1 MLYNLKLNKNKS
13 INKVLHIAGLL
24 FLFSILQLQAQNN
37 STSVSAEPF
46 NLSIKFEKIGWQD
59 FYVLYREPNEL
70 YLPVSQLFDYLKINA
85 KVSENG
91 KLIEGSFLDSKNSY
105 KIDFDTKTVIYN
117 SKQTALNEID
127 IQYDMGTLYL
137 SPRIMESVFG
147 LNTKFDFRTLSATIS
162 SKNEL
167 PITKLKKLEEAR
179 KNIKDISG
187 ETKYDAEYPRKY
199 HFFKPGMLD
208 WSISSNQSPVYG
220 NENRAGL
227 ALGTEIFGGEL
238 STWLYYSDKYRFN
251 LNQQRYH
258 WRWVDNNF
266 KAIRQVQLG
275 RIYNRNI
282 ATMLYPVD
290 GFMVTNA
297 PTTIRKAMGTFQIAE
312 NTNPEWTVE
321 LYINNVLIDYTKAD
335 ASGYFQFQVPIVY
348 GTTEV
353 TLRYYGQNGEEQAER
368 KTYNMPYNMLPIGE
382 FEYRVSG
389 GTLLDGVNTLY
400 NTLYG
405 RAETNLG
412 LTKWLTAGAGYEYLS
427 SIIGNPHIPFGNFTI
442 QPFSRLVIT
451 GEYAHKV
458 RYKGTLNY
466 NFRNNSMFELFY
478 ARYDKNQKAIIY
490 NFLEERMAG
499 FSFPT
504 RLKNVSGITKATFR
518 QNIYPNFQ
526 YNAGDLML
534 SAYYRNFNANLSNYI
549 NWTTFDNRNI
559 YSTLSLGLRFG
570 NGFSFRPSVQYS
582 YTENNPNWY
591 DNFIS
596 YRAELE
602 KQIFKKGYVTL
613 GYEQNNLVNYQS
625 VNIALRYDFSFMST
639 YASAYYD
646 INNKSFQTTQS
657 ARGSLAFGSG
667 NGYVH
672 FDSRDAVGR
681 SGISI
686 VPFVDKNFNGERD
699 TNEPTAS
706 DLSVKCNGG
715 RILYR
720 KNDSIVRV
728 VGLDPFVDY
737 TLTISETGFKNIAWK
752 VNAHTLKITT
762 DPNQFKKINIPVQPL
777 GEMSGTVVDEFNNGI
792 SRILVNIQ
800 DSEGKTFKT
809 IMTESDGFFSYL
821 GLKPG
826 NYIADIDNTQLKIL
840 NMTALPLEFRIKEDV
855 NGDIIEAGT
864 IKLTRNDIPQSTNED
879 QTTADISQKRID
891 NKLAMSELK
900 TQQDSLKLLNK
911 LNPYTN
917 KNTND
922 PDRIHKYDSLLRY
935 VISFDFNSA
944 EVRSEFYG
952 TIKQLG
958 KMLKENE
965 ELKLEIQ
972 GHTDSSGDKNVNL
985 LFSERR
991 ANSVKRMLVKYGIA
1005 ENRLRIVG
1013 FGETMPLPG
1022 NTNKNRFERAMNRR
1036 VVFKPTSE
1044 KDMAKIDSIIRKSP
1058 EDITASDMRTL
1069 KRSFKYENEKDP
1081 FEVKWRYNYSILYRY
1096 GSAHIQPEYRI
1107 VPKAL
1112 ATVMSENPC
1121 LNIILESHSDSES
1134 SESFNM
1140 QLSMRRSQSA
1150 WDALVFHGIDRTR
1163 IETENY
1169 GEIKPL
1175 NNNQNEVE
1183 KALNRKVTFKVNPT
1197 GCQLNIDSLISQEIL
1212 RTYKSR
1218 ISNQIIIN
1226 HDNRFMIQTG
1236 AFRTEQL
1243 AIMMTMKLKD
1253 FVPNNIYIIEDQG
1266 FYRVIIGYTNTR
1278 REAID
1283 IARLIQAAGV
1293 LSNPYNY

>member
-1 MLYNLKLNKNKS
+1 MLYNIKLNKNKS
-13 INKVLHIAGLL
+13 TNRVLYIAGLL
-24 FLFSILQLQAQNN
+24 FLFSIFQLQAQNN
-37 STSVSAEPF
+37 STTVSAEPF

-59 FYVLYREPNEL
+59 FYVLYREPNVL
-70 YLPVSQLFDYLKINA
+70 YLPVSQIFEYLKINT
-85 KVSENG
+85 KVSESG
-91 KLIEGSFLDSKNSY
+91 KQIEGNFIDSKNSY
-105 KIDFDTKTVIYN
+105 IIDFDTKTITYN
-117 SKQTALNEID
+117 SKQTTLAD
-127 IQYDMGTLYL
+127 TDVQYDMGTLYL
-137 SPRIMESVFG
+137 SPQLLESIFG

-162 SKNEL
+162 SENEL
-167 PITKLKKLEEAR
+167 PITKLKKLEDAR
-179 KNIKDISG
+179 RNIKDISG

-208 WSISSNQSPVYG
+208 WSISSNQSPTYG

-227 ALGTEIFGGEL
+227 ALGAELFGGEL

-251 LNQQRYH
+251 RNQQRYH

-282 ATMLYPVD
+282 ATMLFPVD
-290 GFMVTNA
+290 GFMITNA

-335 ASGYFQFQVPIVY
+335 ASGYFSFQVPIVY

-353 TLRYYGQNGEEQAER
+353 TLRYYGPNGEEQADR
-368 KTYNMPYNMLPIGE
+368 KTYNMPYNMLPVGE

-389 GTLLDGVNTLY
+389 GSLLNGLGS
-400 NTLYG
+400 LYG
-405 RAETNLG
+405 RAETNMG
-412 LTKWLTAGAGYEYLS
+412 VTKWLTAGAGYEFLS
-427 SIIGNPHIPFGNFTI
+427 SIVGNPHIPFGNITV
-442 QPFSRLVIT
+442 QPFSGLVLT

-490 NFLEERMAG
+490 NFLEERLAG
-499 FSFPT
+499 FSFPS
-504 RLKNVSGITKATFR
+504 RLKNVSGVTKATFR

-526 YNAGDLML
+526 YNSGDLML

-559 YSTLSLGLRFG
+559 YSILSLGLRFG
-570 NGFSFRPSVQYS
+570 KGFSFRPSVQYS

-602 KQIFKKGYVTL
+602 KQLFKKGYVTL

-625 VNIALRYDFSFMST
+625 VNIAFRYDFSFMST

-646 INNKSFQTTQS
+646 VNNKSFQTTES

-672 FDSRDAVGR
+672 FDSREAVGR

-699 TNEPTAS
+699 KNEPAAS

-737 TLTISETGFKNIAWK
+737 ALTVNESDFKNIAWK
-752 VNAHTLKITT
+752 VNAHTLKVTT
-762 DPNQFKKINIPVQPL
+762 DPNQFKKINIPVLPM
-777 GEMSGTVVDEFNNGI
+777 GEMSGIVVDEFNNGI
-792 SRILVNIQ
+792 SRILVNILNAK
-800 DSEGKTFKT
+800 GKLEKT
-809 IMTESDGFFSYL
+809 MMTESDGFFSYL

-826 NYIADIDNTQLKIL
+826 KYSAVIDSTQLQVL
-840 NMTALPLEFRIKEDV
+840 NMSAEPLAFSIKEDV
-855 NGDIIEAGT
+855 NGDIVEAGT
-864 IKLTRNDIPQSTNED
+864 IKLIRNVIAETTPNDL
-879 QTTADISQKRID
+879 TTADASQRRID
-891 NKLAMSELK
+891 NKIAMSELK
-900 TQQDSLKLLNK
+900 TSEDSLKLLHK

-917 KNTND
+917 KNTKD

-935 VISFDFNSA
+935 IITFDFNSSS
-944 EVRSEFYG
+944 VRSDFYG

-958 KMLKENE
+958 KMLKEND

-972 GHTDSSGDKNVNL
+972 GHTDSAGDENVNL

-1005 ENRLRIVG
+1005 ENRLQVVG
-1013 FGETMPLPG
+1013 FGEKMPLPG
-1022 NTNKNRFERAMNRR
+1022 NKNKNKFERAKNRR
-1036 VVFKPTSE
+1036 VVFKPISD
-1044 KDMAKIDSIIRKSP
+1044 KDLAKIDSISRKAP
-1058 EDITASDMRTL
+1058 EDITAADMRTL
-1069 KRSFKYENEKDP
+1069 KKSFKYENEQDP
-1081 FEVKWRYNYSILYRY
+1081 FEVKWRYMYSILFRY
-1096 GSAHIQPEYRI
+1096 GSAHIQPEHQLI
-1107 VPKAL
+1107 PKAL
-1112 ATVMSENPC
+1112 AGVMQENLC
-1121 LNIILESHSDSES
+1121 LNLILESHTDPES

-1140 QLSMRRSQSA
+1140 QLSMRRSQSV
-1150 WDALVFHGIDRTR
+1150 WDALVFNGVERTR
-1163 IETENY
+1163 IEAENY

-1175 NNNQNEVE
+1175 NKNTNEAE
-1183 KALNRKVTFKVNPT
+1183 KALSRRVTFKPNAS
-1197 GCQLNIDSLISQEIL
+1197 GCQLNIDSLITKEIL

-1236 AFRTEQL
+1236 AFKTEQF
-1243 AIMMTMKLKD
+1243 AVMMAMKLKD
-1253 FVPNNIYIIEDQG
+1253 FVPDNIYIIEDQG
-1266 FYRVIIGYTNTR
+1266 LFRVIVGYTNTR
-1278 REAID
+1278 KEAMD
-1283 IARLIQAAGV
+1283 IARIIQASGILA
-1293 LSNPYNY
+1293 NPNNY

>member
-1 MLYNLKLNKNKS
+1 MVLY
-13 INKVLHIAGLL
+13 IAGLL
-24 FLFSILQLQAQNN
+24 FLFSFFKIQAQNTPL
-37 STSVSAEPF
+37 SPEPF
-46 NLSIKFEKIGWQD
+46 NLSIKFENIGWQD
-59 FYVLYREPNEL
+59 FYALYNEPNDL
-70 YLPVSQLFDYLKINA
+70 YLPVSQVFDYLKINT

-91 KLIEGSFLDSKNSY
+91 QLIEGSFIDTKNSY
-105 KIDFDTKTVIYN
+105 KIDFTTKTINYN
-117 SKQTALNEID
+117 SQQISLSDTD
-127 IQYDMGTLYL
+127 IQYSMGTVYL
-137 SPRIMESVFG
+137 SSRILQTVFG

-179 KNIKDISG
+179 KNIKNISG
-187 ETKYDAEYPRKY
+187 ETKFDAEYPRKY

-208 WSISSNQSPVYG
+208 WSISANQSPVYG

-227 ALGTEIFGGEL
+227 ALGAEVFGGEL
-238 STWLYYSDKYRFN
+238 STWLYYSDKYGFN
-251 LNQQRYH
+251 FNQQRYH

-266 KAIRQVQLG
+266 KAVRQVQLG

-348 GTTEV
+348 GTSDV
-353 TLRYYGQNGEEQAER
+353 TLRYYGPNGEEQAER
-368 KTYNMPYNMLPIGE
+368 KTYNMPYNMLPVGE
-382 FEYRVSG
+382 FEYRISG

-490 NFLEERMAG
+490 NFLEERLAG

-504 RLKNVSGITKATFR
+504 RIKNVSGVTKASFR

-526 YNAGDLML
+526 YNAGDLMI

-570 NGFSFRPSVQYS
+570 KGFSFRPSVQYS
-582 YTENNPNWY
+582 YTENNQNWY

-602 KQIFKKGYVTL
+602 KQIFRKGYVTL

-625 VNIALRYDFSFMST
+625 VNVAFRYDFSFMST

-646 INNKSFQTTQS
+646 INNKTTQTTES

-672 FDSRDAVGR
+672 FDSREAVGR

-699 TNEPTAS
+699 ADEPAAS
-706 DLSVKCNGG
+706 DLNVKCNGG
-715 RILYR
+715 RTLYR

-737 TLTISETGFKNIAWK
+737 ALTISESDFKNIAWK
-752 VNAHTLKITT
+752 INAHTLKITT
-762 DPNQFKKINIPVQPL
+762 DPNQFKKINIPVLPL

-800 DSEGKTFKT
+800 DSEGKTVKT
-809 IMTESDGFFSYL
+809 VMTESDGFFSYL

-826 NYIADIDNTQLKIL
+826 DYIAKVDSIQLNIL
-840 NMTALPLEFRIKEDV
+840 NMSAEPTSFKIKEDV
-855 NGDIIEAGT
+855 NGDIVEAGT
-864 IKLTRNDIPQSTNED
+864 IKLIRNVIPQTTNDEL
-879 QTTADISQKRID
+879 TTAELSQKRID
-891 NKLAMSELK
+891 NKLAFNELK
-900 TQQDSLKLLNK
+900 TTQDSINLLKK
-911 LNPYTN
+911 LNPYTD
-917 KNTND
+917 KNTKD
-922 PDRIHKYDSLLRY
+922 PDRIHKYDSILNY
-935 VISFDFNSA
+935 VILFDFNST

-952 TIKQLG
+952 TLKQLG
-958 KMLKENE
+958 KILKENE

-972 GHTDSSGDKNVNL
+972 GHTDSTGDENINMI
-985 LFSERR
+985 FSERR
-991 ANSVKRMLVKYGIA
+991 ANSVKRILVKYGIA
-1005 ENRLRIVG
+1005 ENRLRIIG
-1013 FGETMPLPG
+1013 FGEKMPLPG
-1022 NTNKNRFERAMNRR
+1022 NTNKNKFERALNRR
-1036 VVFKPTSE
+1036 VVFKPISE
-1044 KDMAKIDSIIRKSP
+1044 KDRIKIDSITRKSP
-1058 EDITASDMRTL
+1058 EDITAADMRTL
-1069 KRSFKYENEKDP
+1069 KKSFRYVNEKDP
-1081 FEVKWRYNYSILYRY
+1081 FDVKWRYNYSILYRY
-1096 GSAHIQPEYRI
+1096 GSAHIQPEYQI

-1112 ATVMSENPC
+1112 ASIMNENPC
-1121 LNIILESHSDSES
+1121 LSIVLESHTDPES

-1140 QLSMRRSQSA
+1140 QLSMRRSQSV
-1150 WDALVFHGIDRTR
+1150 WDALVFHGVDRTR
-1163 IETENY
+1163 IEVENY

-1175 NNNQNEVE
+1175 NKNQNEVE
-1183 KALNRKVTFKVNPT
+1183 RALNRRVTFKVNAK
-1197 GCQLNIDSLISQEIL
+1197 GCQLNIDSLITQEIL
-1212 RTYKSR
+1212 RSYKSR

-1243 AIMMTMKLKD
+1243 AIMMAMKLKD
-1253 FVPNNIYIIEDQG
+1253 FVPDNIYIIEDSG
-1266 FYRVIIGYTNTR
+1266 FYRVIVGYTNSR
-1278 REAID
+1278 KEAMD
-1283 IARLIQAAGV
+1283 IARLIQASGI
-1293 LSNPYNY
+1293 LSNPYNF

>member
-1 MLYNLKLNKNKS
+1 MFYNRYLNKNKS
-13 INKVLHIAGLL
+13 INKVLYIAGLL
-24 FLFSILQLQAQNN
+24 LLFSFFKLHAQNN
-37 STSVSAEPF
+37 EITTAEPF
-46 NLSIKFEKIGWQD
+46 NLNIKFEKIGWQD
-59 FYVLYREPNEL
+59 FFVLYREPNDL
-70 YLPVSQLFDYLKINA
+70 YLPVSQIFDYLKINS

-91 KLIEGSFLDSKNSY
+91 KQIEGNFIDSNNTY
-105 KIDFDTKTVIYN
+105 KIDFDTKTITFN
-117 SKQTALNEID
+117 TKPTTIADTD
-127 IQYDMGTLYL
+127 IQYELGTMYL
-137 SPRIMESVFG
+137 SSQLLESVFG
-147 LNTKFDFRTLSATIS
+147 LNTKFDFRTLSATIT

-167 PITKLKKLEEAR
+167 PITKLKKLEDAR

-187 ETKYDAEYPRKY
+187 EIKYDTEYPRIY

-208 WSISSNQSPVYG
+208 WSISSNQSPTYG

-227 ALGTEIFGGEL
+227 ALGAEVFGGEL
-238 STWLYYSDKYRFN
+238 STWLYYSDKYGFN
-251 LNQQRYH
+251 RNQQRYH

-266 KAIRQVQLG
+266 KAVRQVQLG

-335 ASGYFQFQVPIVY
+335 ASGYFAFQVPIVY

-353 TLRYYGQNGEEQAER
+353 TLRYYGPNGEEQADR
-368 KTYNMPYNMLPIGE
+368 KTYNMPYNMLPVGE

-389 GTLLDGVNTLY
+389 GALLNGLG
-400 NTLYG
+400 TLYG

-412 LTKWLTAGAGYEYLS
+412 VTKWLTAGAGYEYLS
-427 SIIGNPHIPFGNFTI
+427 SINGNPHIPFGNITL
-442 QPFSRLVIT
+442 QPFSGLVLT

-466 NFRNNSMFELFY
+466 NFRNNAMFELFY

-490 NFLEERMAG
+490 NFLEERLAG
-499 FSFPT
+499 FTFPT
-504 RLKNVSGITKATFR
+504 RLKNVSGVTKATFR
-518 QNIYPNFQ
+518 QNIYPNFL

-534 SAYYRNFNANLSNYI
+534 STYYRNFNANLSNYI

-570 NGFSFRPSVQYS
+570 KGFSFRPSVQYS
-582 YTENNPNWY
+582 YTENNPKWY

-596 YRAELE
+596 YKAELE

-613 GYEQNNLVNYQS
+613 GYEQNNLVNYNS
-625 VNIALRYDFSFMST
+625 INIAFRYDFSFMST

-646 INNKSFQTTQS
+646 VNNNSFQTTES

-672 FDSRDAVGR
+672 FDSREAVGR

-686 VPFVDKNFNGERD
+686 VPFVDKNFNGVRD
-699 TNEPTAS
+699 ENEPAAS

-715 RILYR
+715 RVLYR

-737 TLTISETGFKNIAWK
+737 ALTINESDFKNIAWK
-752 VNAHTLKITT
+752 VTAHTLKITT
-762 DPNQFKKINIPVQPL
+762 DPNQFKKINIAVQPL
-777 GEMSGTVVDEFNNGI
+777 GEMSGIVVDEFNNGI
-792 SRILVNIQ
+792 SRILVNIF
-800 DSEGKTFKT
+800 DAKGKKEKT
-809 IMTESDGFFSYL
+809 LMTESDGFFSYL

-826 NYIADIDNTQLKIL
+826 NFYAEIDSTQLKVL
-840 NMTALPLEFRIKEDV
+840 NMSAEPLSFKIKEDV
-855 NGDIIEAGT
+855 NGDIVEAGT
-864 IKLTRNDIPQSTNED
+864 LKMIRNVIPQTTSED
-879 QTTADISQKRID
+879 VISAEASQRRID
-891 NKLAMSELK
+891 NKIAMGDLK
-900 TQQDSLKLLNK
+900 TREDSLKMLQK
-911 LNPYTN
+911 LNPFTN
-917 KNTND
+917 KNTKD
-922 PDRIHKYDSLLRY
+922 PDRIHKYDSLLHY
-935 VISFDFNSA
+935 IITFDFNSST
-944 EVRSEFYG
+944 VRSEFYG

-972 GHTDSSGDKNVNL
+972 GHTDSTGDENVNL

-1005 ENRLRIVG
+1005 ENRLQIVG
-1013 FGETMPLPG
+1013 FGEKVPLPG
-1022 NTNKNRFERAMNRR
+1022 NTNKNKLEKAKNRR
-1036 VVFKPTSE
+1036 VVFKAISD
-1044 KDMAKIDSIIRKSP
+1044 KDMAKVDSISRKAP
-1058 EDITASDMRTL
+1058 EDITSSDMRTL
-1069 KRSFKYENEKDP
+1069 KKSFKYESNQDP
-1081 FEVKWRYNYSILYRY
+1081 FEVKWRYMYSILFRY
-1096 GSAHIQPEYRI
+1096 GSVHIQPEQQL
-1107 VPKAL
+1107 VTKAL
-1112 ATVMSENPC
+1112 AGVMNDNQC
-1121 LNIILESHSDSES
+1121 LKVILESHTDPES
-1134 SESFNM
+1134 SELFNM
-1140 QLSMRRSQSA
+1140 QLSMRRSQSV
-1150 WDALVFHGIDRTR
+1150 WDALVFNGVERTR
-1163 IETENY
+1163 IEAENY

-1175 NNNQNEVE
+1175 NKNTNEAE
-1183 KALNRKVTFKVNPT
+1183 KALNRRVTFKTSPT
-1197 GCQLNIDSLISQEIL
+1197 GCQLNIDSLITKEIL
-1212 RTYKSR
+1212 RTYNTR

-1236 AFRTEQL
+1236 AFKTEQF
-1243 AIMMTMKLKD
+1243 AIMMALKLKD
-1253 FVPNNIYIIEDQG
+1253 FVPDNIYIIEDLG
-1266 FYRVIIGYTNTR
+1266 MFRVIVGYTNTR
-1278 REAID
+1278 KEAME
-1283 IARLIQAAGV
+1283 IARIIQASGI